1 MTEIYDAVKD
11 DILPQLRKATIII
24 RAYEPKKTDEEIN
37 KLSLENPTELDLEE
51 ILYSTFLTNS
61 EEEKLKFKICKNL
74 MMIGEFNNLSA
85 IYIQKMVK

>member
-51 ILYSTFLTNS
+51 ILYSTSLTNS
-61 EEEKLKFKICKNL
+61 EEEKN
-74 MMIGEFNNLSA
+74 
-85 IYIQKMVK
+85 